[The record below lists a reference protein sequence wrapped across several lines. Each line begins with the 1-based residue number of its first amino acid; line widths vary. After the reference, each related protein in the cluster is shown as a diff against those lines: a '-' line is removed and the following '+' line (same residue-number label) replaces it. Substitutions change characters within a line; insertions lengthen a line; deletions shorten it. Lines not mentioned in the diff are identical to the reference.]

1 MRSAAKNYM
10 IIWNEFLK
18 YLPSRL
24 FITMNS
30 LVIIP
35 FLAYIMSSREMS
47 VFQICIG
54 ILNLL
59 CTCSM
64 DWISKS
70 TLRFWIKYKKSN
82 KLESFYS
89 AIVLTA
95 ITSYLII
102 LLIYTLFG
110 NTICNELSINKG
122 VLMLTLFLII
132 PCAIR
137 QFLYQILRIINKP
150 FLYTFSILIYQ
161 FLMLGLFLL
170 LSGYIGNVYSIL
182 IAMALAIFIIDFYII
197 KQINLSHKITLFTDF
212 KILKESLTYSI
223 PTVFTNVSIW
233 GVFHINKFVFQSNKD
248 FLDTATSGV
257 ACFFVSGILASIFS
271 TFLFSVFPIIV
282 KQYEKKREIK
292 DFVTATIQ
300 LYCAIFIPIVSVFCF
315 YPKIL
320 SEIFLSEKYIQA
332 QILLP
337 FFATATF
344 LHELLKL
351 INIKYHLKNK
361 TYVEMIITVLIGVIS
376 LILNIVLIPLF
387 KLWAVGS
394 ILLFSII
401 LLIAANALTKIAAID
416 YINPIKIAKTS
427 LYSIATSFAS
437 YTFLTICFKNIGQ
450 SHYFQLGQIIL
461 FLILYYTI
469 ALNFK
474 SKILE

>member
-1 MRSAAKNYM
+1 MRYAAKNYT

-35 FLAYIMSSREMS
+35 FLAYIMTSKEMS

-54 ILNLL
+54 ILNFL

-70 TLRFWIKYKKSN
+70 TLRFWIKYKENN

-95 ITSYLII
+95 VVSYLFII
-102 LLIYTLFG
+102 LIYTLFG
-110 NTICNELSINKG
+110 SIICNEFAIGKEML
-122 VLMLTLFLII
+122 LLTLFLII

-170 LSGYIGNVYSIL
+170 LSGYMQNVYSIL
-182 IAMALAIFIIDFYII
+182 VAMALAIFIIDFYII
-197 KQINLSHKITLFTDF
+197 KQINLSQKITLFGDN
-212 KILKESLTYSI
+212 KILQESLLYSI

-233 GVFHINKFVFQSNKD
+233 GVFHVNKFVFQHNKD
-248 FLDTATSGV
+248 FLNTATSGV

-271 TFLFSVFPIIV
+271 TFLFSVFPLII
-282 KQYEKKREIK
+282 KQYERKREIK
-292 DFVTATIQ
+292 SFVTATVQ
-300 LYCAIFIPIVSVFCF
+300 LYCAIFIPIVSIFCF

-351 INIKYHLKNK
+351 INIKYHLKNR
-361 TYVEMIITVLIGVIS
+361 TYVEMIVAVAVGIIS
-376 LILNIVLIPLF
+376 LTLNILLVPVF
-387 KLWAVGS
+387 KLWAVG
-394 ILLFSII
+394 II
-401 LLIAANALTKIAAID
+401 LLSSIVLLIAFNSLTKIAAIE
-416 YINPIKIAKTS
+416 YINPIKIAKTA
-427 LYSIATSFAS
+427 LYSISLSFVS
-437 YTFLTICFKNIGQ
+437 YFFLELCFKNIVQ
-450 SHYFQLGQIIL
+450 IHYFQLGHIIL

-469 ALNFK
+469 AINFK